1 MNMNS
6 GPDMPM
12 PTLFNNSCDSVFAMS
27 SRIERARAERAT
39 ISRLRNGALMRWRG
53 FTLVELMIAVA
64 VIAILVRIAY
74 PSYLEYMKRAHRS
87 AAQSLMLDL
96 ANREQ
101 QYLLDNR
108 AFLGG
113 GASAVTTLIPSGV
126 PTEVSSYYT
135 MTITATAGPP
145 PTFEVKATPKAGTVM
160 AGETAFT
167 IDQDG
172 TKLPA
177 GKWQGR

>member
-1 MNMNS
+1 MQVS
-6 GPDMPM
+6 IKQEVSTKQP
-12 PTLFNNSCDSVFAMS
+12 PTFGDAVFAQIP
-27 SRIERARAERAT
+27 RRGKTLALRGTR
-39 ISRLRNGALMRWRG
+39 SRLGG
-53 FTLVELMIAVA
+53 FTLTELMIAVA
-64 VIAILVRIAY
+64 VIAILTRIAY
-74 PSYLEYMKRAHRS
+74 PSYLEYVKRGHRS
-87 AAQSLMLDL
+87 SAQSLMLDL

-108 AFLGG
+108 SFLGG
-113 GASAVTTLIPSGV
+113 GASAVTTLLPSGV
-126 PTEVSSYYT
+126 PPEVSAYYT

-145 PTFEVKATPKAGTVM
+145 PTFEVKATPKTGTVM

-167 IDQDG
+167 LDQDG

>member
-1 MNMNS
+1 MLTK
-6 GPDMPM
+6 PLTD
-12 PTLFNNSCDSVFAMS
+12 
-27 SRIERARAERAT
+27 AERAST
-39 ISRLRNGALMRWRG
+39 AGGEVHTAINRPPMQHSRFAVASLHAG
-53 FTLVELMIAVA
+53 FTLIELMIAVA
-64 VIAILVRIAY
+64 VIAILTKIAY
-74 PSYLEYMKRAHRS
+74 PSYRDYMKRAYRS
-87 AAQSLMLDL
+87 SAQSLMLDL

-108 AFLGG
+108 SFLGG

-126 PTEVSSYYT
+126 PPEVSAYYT
-135 MTITATAGPP
+135 VTVTTTAGPP
-145 PTFEVKATPKAGTVM
+145 PTFEVKATPKLGTVV
-160 AGETAFT
+160 AGETPFT

>member
-1 MNMNS
+1 MRT
-6 GPDMPM
+6 PDVSP
-12 PTLFNNSCDSVFAMS
+12 PAS
-27 SRIERARAERAT
+27 
-39 ISRLRNGALMRWRG
+39 RG
-53 FTLVELMIAVA
+53 FTLIELMIAVA
-64 VIAILVRIAY
+64 VIAILVKIAY
-74 PSYLEYMKRAHRS
+74 PSYLEYMKRGYRS

-108 AFLGG
+108 SFIGG
-113 GASAVTTLIPSGV
+113 SSAVTTLIPVGV
-126 PTEVSSYYT
+126 PAEVSAYYT
-135 MTITATAGPP
+135 VTITATGGPP
-145 PTFEVKATPKAGTVM
+145 PTFEVKATPKTGTVL
-160 AGETAFT
+160 AGETPFT

>member
-1 MNMNS
+1 MQTPQLIS
-6 GPDMPM
+6 FWASFP
-12 PTLFNNSCDSVFAMS
+12 
-27 SRIERARAERAT
+27 AT
-39 ISRLRNGALMRWRG
+39 RRNRG

-64 VIAILVRIAY
+64 VIGILVAIAY
-74 PSYLEYMKRAHRS
+74 PSYREYLKRSNRS

-113 GASAVTTLIPSGV
+113 GASAVTTLLPVGV

-145 PTFEVKATPKAGTVM
+145 PTFEVKATPISGTVM
-160 AGETAFT
+160 AGEAPFT
-167 IDQDG
+167 LDQDG

>member
-1 MNMNS
+1 MNMRNTCDALRTS
-6 GPDMPM
+6 AEPR
-12 PTLFNNSCDSVFAMS
+12 FNGSA
-27 SRIERARAERAT
+27 SRAGSKRA
-39 ISRLRNGALMRWRG
+39 GG
-53 FTLVELMIAVA
+53 FTLMELMIAVA
-64 VIAILVRIAY
+64 VIAILAKVAF
-74 PSYLEYMKRAHRS
+74 PSYSEYLKRGHRS
-87 AAQSLMLDL
+87 SAQSLMLDL

-108 AFLGG
+108 SFLGG

-126 PTEVSSYYT
+126 PPEVSAYYT

-160 AGETAFT
+160 AGETPFT

>member
-1 MNMNS
+1 
-6 GPDMPM
+6 MPASTDARV
-12 PTLFNNSCDSVFAMS
+12 PAHHATGVSAST
-27 SRIERARAERAT
+27 ERARRRC
-39 ISRLRNGALMRWRG
+39 SG
-53 FTLVELMIAVA
+53 FTLIELMIAVA
-64 VIAILVRIAY
+64 VIAILVKVAY
-74 PSYLEYMKRAHRS
+74 PSYLEYLKRSYRS

-108 AFLGG
+108 SFIGG
-113 GASAVTTLIPSGV
+113 GSAVTTLLPVGV
-126 PTEVSSYYT
+126 PAEVSAYYT
-135 MTITATAGPP
+135 VTITATAGPP
-145 PTFEVKATPKAGTVM
+145 PTFEVKATPKTGTVM
-160 AGETAFT
+160 AGETPFT